1 MKKKQAVIGSV
12 IIALVILNSQQ
23 WWPQDDNEMK
33 TVSSA
38 SGNTNITPEAL
49 QLSIV
54 LGSSKKKEGV
64 QRNIFT
70 EKKRP
75 IKKVVLKKP
84 KPKPVVKLPP
94 SPSAEELLVRS
105 IKLQLAQYKLM
116 GIIFRGGRP
125 QAFLINSS
133 KTYTVYIGDL
143 IDGKYKIK
151 NITERDLVLIEE
163 NTNISRRITLGD
175 EE

>member
-12 IIALVILNSQQ
+12 VVALVILNSLQ
-23 WWPQDDNEMK
+23 WWPQDDSEMK
-33 TVSSA
+33 TASSM
-38 SGNTNITPEAL
+38 SGNIDISPEVL

-54 LGSSKKKEGV
+54 LGSSKEKEAV

-70 EKKRP
+70 EKRRP
-75 IKKVVLKKP
+75 IKKLVLKKP
-84 KPKPVVKLPP
+84 KPKPVVKPP
-94 SPSAEELLVRS
+94 PVPSAEELLAQS

-125 QAFLINSS
+125 QAFLINGS

-151 NITERDLVLIEE
+151 NISEKDLVLIEE
-163 NTNISRRITLGD
+163 NTNISRRIVLGD